1 MVEITVNERPV
12 HIGPG
17 ETLHDV
23 RRRFRPEADIVIL
36 NGFPVDDD
44 RPLSDGDSVTLI
56 RRGERP
62 SRDELEALLI
72 ARHTPGVHKRLKRAC
87 VGIAGCGGLG
97 SHVALSLARVGI
109 GRLILV
115 DPDVVEPSNLNRQH
129 YFVDQIGAFKVDALK
144 EILLRAN
151 PFVEVE
157 THRLRLTAE
166 NIPSVFA
173 EADVIVEAF
182 DTAEAKVMIIE
193 AVLTKLPGRPL
204 VVGSGMAGYGES
216 NAIHTRYEG
225 DLIICGDEV
234 TEARPGRG
242 LMAPRVGIAANH
254 QANAVVEILVGD
266 LEEA

>member
-12 HIGPG
+12 VIGPE
-17 ETLHDV
+17 ETLHEV
-23 RRRFRPEADIVIL
+23 RRRFKPDADVVVL
-36 NGFPVDDD
+36 NGFPLEED
-44 RPLSDGDSVTLI
+44 RRLSEGDHVTLI
-56 RRGERP
+56 KRGEKP
-62 SRDELEALLI
+62 SRDELESLLVS
-72 ARHTPGVHKRLKRAC
+72 RHTPGVHRRLKRAC

-97 SHVALSLARVGI
+97 SHVALSLARVGV
-109 GRLILV
+109 GRLILA
-115 DPDVVEPSNLNRQH
+115 DHDVVEPSNLNRQH

-144 EILLRAN
+144 EILLQAN
-151 PFVEVE
+151 PFVQVE

-173 EADVIVEAF
+173 GADIIVEAF
-182 DTAEAKVMIIE
+182 DKAEAKVMIIE
-193 AVLTKLPGRPL
+193 TVLSELPGRPL

-216 NAIHTRYEG
+216 NAIHTRREG

-254 QANAVVEILVGD
+254 QANAVVEILVGED
-266 LEEA
+266 EKP

>member
-1 MVEITVNERPV
+1 MVQITVNERPV
-12 HIGPG
+12 LIGPG
-17 ETLHDV
+17 ETLDDV
-23 RRRFRPEADIVIL
+23 RRRFKPSADIVVL
-36 NGFPVDDD
+36 NGFPVEED
-44 RPLSDGDSVTLI
+44 RPLSEGDRVTLI
-56 RRGERP
+56 ERGVQP
-62 SRDELEALLI
+62 SQDELEALLI
-72 ARHTPGVHKRLKRAC
+72 ARHTPGIHERLKRAC

-129 YFVDQIGAFKVDALK
+129 YFVDQIGAYKVDALK

-166 NIPSVFA
+166 NIPCVFA
-173 EADVIVEAF
+173 DADVIVEAF
-182 DTAEAKVMIIE
+182 DKAEAKVMIIE
-193 AVLTKLPGRPL
+193 AVLSKMPGRPL
-204 VVGSGMAGYGES
+204 VVGSGMAGYGRS
-216 NAIHTRYEG
+216 NAIHTRREG

-242 LMAPRVGIAANH
+242 LMAPRVAIAANH
-254 QANAVVEILVGD
+254 QANVVLEILVGR
-266 LEEA
+266 EEET